1 MDVLL
6 LPSSAEEQLIRLSTS
21 HLWGEDLSVR
31 SPFSLEQLLELLTP
45 LHQDR
50 LPRILARALLY
61 CGQYQDTKVWPVI
74 TLHGWD
80 KNSCS
85 STPP

>member
-61 CGQYQDTKVWPVI
+61 CHP
-74 TLHGWD
+74 L
-80 KNSCS
+80 SERS
-85 STPP
+85 ESPPILPWRFS